1 MHAGD
6 IFNLNTKT
14 TETLVKISKLSAKI
28 DNSCIQDGY
37 TLYQHNFF
45 ITEKGD
51 WAVVQQGLNTENKYA
66 RRYHWLGSQVDKLL
80 NDPNKD
86 NFFPEEWI
94 CSKVKAIN
102 PKYFGERDGVSVVKG
117 TNIFF

>member
-1 MHAGD
+1 M
-6 IFNLNTKT
+6 
-14 TETLVKISKLSAKI
+14 VKGSKLSAKV

-66 RRYHWLGSQVDKLL
+66 RRYHWMSD
-80 NDPNKD
+80 
-86 NFFPEEWI
+86 
-94 CSKVKAIN
+94 KAIDYLEEPHSAITCDVKN
-102 PKYFGERDGVSVVKG
+102 PESLNMTDKKSKEAQNISVDLI
-117 TNIFF
+117 NDNPEHLRS